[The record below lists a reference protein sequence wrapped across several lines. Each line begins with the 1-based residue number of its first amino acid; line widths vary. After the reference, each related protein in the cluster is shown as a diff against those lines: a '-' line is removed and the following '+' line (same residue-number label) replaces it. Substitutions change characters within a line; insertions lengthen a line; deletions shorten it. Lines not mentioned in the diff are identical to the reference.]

1 MNKEHGELERKFST
15 HVYSLWLDENCE
27 CVCVCDFGPLCAYST
42 TLHNMQC
49 ILMLLWNF
57 KWTNGWTHI
66 TRKFQWFSGP
76 SNKSCMVA
84 DEWMRTWYYS
94 IARCPPL
101 SIPLPRSVCVL
112 QCRIEWCSSLAPLY
126 LNGMSLSLSA
136 SLSYFS
142 LVFLISATKLLTI
155 TRQTWTAIRHKLRFY
170 SAFVM
175 YSSVFVFILRA

>member
-1 MNKEHGELERKFST
+1 MNKEHGEMERKFST
-15 HVYSLWLDENCE
+15 HIYSLWLDENCE

-94 IARCPPL
+94 IARCPPAL
-101 SIPLPRSVCVL
+101 HPPPTQRVRASMPNRMMQLTR
-112 QCRIEWCSSLAPLY
+112 SSLSQWYVSLC
-126 LNGMSLSLSA
+126 LSL
-136 SLSYFS
+136 
-142 LVFLISATKLLTI
+142 
-155 TRQTWTAIRHKLRFY
+155 
-170 SAFVM
+170 
-175 YSSVFVFILRA
+175 ILFACFPYKCY

>member
-1 MNKEHGELERKFST
+1 MN
-15 HVYSLWLDENCE
+15 
-27 CVCVCDFGPLCAYST
+27 VCVCDFGPLCAYST

-94 IARCPPL
+94 IARCPPAL
-101 SIPLPRSVCVL
+101 HPPPTQRVRASMPNRMM
-112 QCRIEWCSSLAPLY
+112 QFTRSSLSQWY
-126 LNGMSLSLSA
+126 VSLSL